1 MASDR
6 APRPIP
12 GPGPAPEAPPPAG
25 AAAAPVPAPEAA
37 RAAHPVP
44 AARPPLPPSVRIIR
58 AAASTLRRRRRQLGL
73 LLLAGGVAVWI
84 AGGLHA
90 VANGSSAVVRRWGR
104 LVEPRVGPGLHLAL
118 PPGIDTV
125 DRVKTGEVL
134 RHQVTGERGIP
145 LQVVTGDENLIE
157 TTLVVQYRVTSP
169 GAYLFRS
176 EDPTALLVQ
185 AVRAALVDEIARRP
199 VDDVLTAGKA
209 SIQSEVR
216 RKAQAMLQVYGAG
229 LSLVAVSLQA
239 VNPPAEAAGAF
250 LEVSD
255 ARAQAA
261 RAVND
266 AESRR
271 DTSLNLARG
280 RAEREEAEAR
290 SWAEARV
297 QKARGAASRFEA
309 VLAQA
314 RRTPEQTRTDFYL
327 DTVRKVLP
335 RARIV
340 VLAPGEAPRLDVFL
354 TPPPAKGTGT
364 SSGTPEMPGGAVPP
378 GQPPPAPP
386 PPGE

>member
-1 MASDR
+1 MASDGSVPR
-6 APRPIP
+6 TPGQAPD
-12 GPGPAPEAPPPAG
+12 PAPPA
-25 AAAAPVPAPEAA
+25 
-37 RAAHPVP
+37 
-44 AARPPLPPSVRIIR
+44 PLPPSVRLLR
-58 AAASTLRRRRRQLGL
+58 AAAAGLRRHRRQIGI
-73 LLLAGGVAVWI
+73 LLLAGAVAVWI
-84 AGGLHA
+84 AGGVYA

-104 LVEPRVGPGLHLAL
+104 LVEARVGPGLHLAL
-118 PPGIDTV
+118 PPGIDAI

-134 RHQVTGERGIP
+134 RQQVTGDRGMP
-145 LQVVTGDENLIE
+145 LQLVTGDENLIE

-176 EDPTALLVQ
+176 ADPTTLLVQ
-185 AVRAALVDEIARRP
+185 AVRAALVDEVARRP
-199 VDDVLTAGKA
+199 VDDVLTGGKA
-209 SIQSEVR
+209 GIQSEVR
-216 RKAQAMLQVYGAG
+216 RKAQAMLQGYGAG
-229 LSLVAVSLQA
+229 LSLVAISLQA

-261 RAVND
+261 RAVNE

-271 DTSLNLARG
+271 ETSLNLARG
-280 RAEREEAEAR
+280 RAERDEAEAR
-290 SWAEARV
+290 SWADARA

-327 DTVRKVLP
+327 ETVRKVLP

-340 VLAPGEAPRLDVFL
+340 VLAPGEAPRLDIFL
-354 TPPPAKGTGT
+354 TPPPAAARGAGAAA
-364 SSGTPEMPGGAVPP
+364 GGQPGGASPV
-378 GQPPPAPP
+378 PPPAPP

>member
-1 MASDR
+1 MASDG
-6 APRPIP
+6 ASPS
-12 GPGPAPEAPPPAG
+12 PAP
-25 AAAAPVPAPEAA
+25 PVS
-37 RAAHPVP
+37 
-44 AARPPLPPSVRIIR
+44 LPPSVRIIR
-58 AAASTLRRRRRQLGL
+58 AVAAGLRQRRRQLGL
-73 LLLAGGVAVWI
+73 ALLAGVIAVWI
-84 AGGLHA
+84 AGGLYA
-90 VANGSSAVVRRWGR
+90 VANGSSAVVRRFGR

-118 PPGIDTV
+118 PPGIDAI

-134 RHQVTGERGIP
+134 RQEVTGDRGMP
-145 LQVVTGDENLIE
+145 LQLVTGDENLIE

-169 GAYLFRS
+169 GPYLFRC

-185 AVRAALVDEIARRP
+185 VVRAAVVDEIARRP

-209 SIQSEVR
+209 GIQAEVR
-216 RKAQAMLQVYGAG
+216 RKAQAALQRYGAG

-271 DTSLNLARG
+271 ETSLNLARG
-280 RAEREEAEAR
+280 RAEREQAEAR
-290 SWAEARV
+290 SWADARM
-297 QKARGAASRFEA
+297 QKARGAASRFEQ

-314 RRTPEQTRTDFYL
+314 RRTPQQTRTDFYL
-327 DTVRKVLP
+327 EMVRKVLP

-340 VLAPGEAPRLDVFL
+340 VLAPGEKPRIDIYL
-354 TPPPAKGTGT
+354 TQPATGA
-364 SSGTPEMPGGAVPP
+364 GQPGAAAGGAGAGAGAVPGAGVEPIFGVRPP
-378 GQPPPAPP
+378 GPPPPLEPIPP
-386 PPGE
+386 PPG